1 MYTGGSL
8 AFVQASEG
16 SYLKVPV
23 RGMPEVVLC
32 FLVHEHVHTVTHVCA
47 HRASE
52 TMNIKTEAKQI
63 LQHDD
68 FCLWKQL
75 LSIIF

>member
-8 AFVQASEG
+8 GLVQASKG
-16 SYLKVPV
+16 SYLKAPV
-23 RGMPEVVLC
+23 RGMSEVVLC
-32 FLVHEHVHTVTHVCA
+32 FLVHKHVHTVTHVYV

-63 LQHDD
+63 FLP
-68 FCLWKQL
+68 LEATT
-75 LSIIF
+75 